1 MYLCLKLASGPNE
14 KIAAVVDAY
23 HNQRPRTSP
32 TNTLVQQRQLQQPQQ
47 PEKDSRDSSM
57 LARLASQNVA
67 VSKTERAKVVSEL
80 AIIRNS
86 IDLPEINVT
95 ILLAVQYWS

>member
-1 MYLCLKLASGPNE
+1 
-14 KIAAVVDAY
+14 
-23 HNQRPRTSP
+23 
-32 TNTLVQQRQLQQPQQ
+32 
-47 PEKDSRDSSM
+47 M